1 MNENGGRG
9 LFYGVIG
16 VATLIVAIIGATFAW
31 FTATAEDTGNVTV
44 TAGTLT
50 IEYTDG
56 TQIAAGNLKPATEAQ
71 VLAAYNAGNC
81 KYQTGDPVAAE
92 TYPEQICYANSFT
105 VTNTGTLAA
114 VVTSTLSG
122 VTNEFSNNLVYK
134 VFDGTT
140 LAALG
145 ETEGTALGT
154 STVLTGLP
162 ANMTIPAA
170 GEGIVNT
177 KTFTILIW
185 LKSAAGNADQGQTY
199 TATIG
204 TTAIQTNYVAP
215 VED

>member
-1 MNENGGRG
+1 MNENGGKG

-31 FTATAEDTGNVTV
+31 FTATAEDTGSVSV
-44 TAGTLT
+44 QAGTLT
-50 IEYTDG
+50 ITYENG
-56 TQIAAGNLKPATEAQ
+56 TQIAAGNLKPATESQ

-81 KYQTGDPVAAE
+81 KYQVPGDPANSE
-92 TYPEQICYANSFT
+92 TYEEQICYANSFT

-114 VVTSTLSG
+114 VVTSTLSN
-122 VTNEFSNNLVYK
+122 VTNGFSDNLVYK

-140 LAALG
+140 LATLT

-154 STVLTGLP
+154 NTTLTGLA
-162 ANMTIPAA
+162 ANMTIPATT
-170 GEGIVNT
+170 NNS

-185 LKSAAGNADQGQTY
+185 LKSAADNTDQGKTY

-204 TTAIQTNYVAP
+204 TTAIQTNAP
-215 VED
+215 AA